1 MVLGDVLGAREVEEV
16 RARASSATRGPALAH
31 EDGGGGGAERFEAHR
46 ALRVLLGDVETGR
59 TGRLGGARARTSV
72 LRGRPTSRRV
82 AAAVFRR
89 GRIARPRAVH
99 PAPTLVWIRPRG
111 LRRRL
116 EEPHHRAPSSC
127 ALDPVARSN
136 LRRDT
141 TVVDLLR
148 PTLGQPAKLAPWR
161 SPSDTWPNTRVRTSC
176 GQTSYGV
183 IHRACPSARPHGDST
198 RATSRAPDLRLAL
211 ALSRSASAFRGGPR
225 VFLRREGDQGVRG

>member
-1 MVLGDVLGAREVEEV
+1 M
-16 RARASSATRGPALAH
+16 RARASSATRGWLWRTKTAAGAAQSGSKHTAH
-31 EDGGGGGAERFEAHR
+31 SAFSS
-46 ALRVLLGDVETGR
+46 ETGR

-148 PTLGQPAKLAPWR
+148 PTGPARQTRALAKSKR
-161 SPSDTWPNTRVRTSC
+161 
-176 GQTSYGV
+176 YLAEY
-183 IHRACPSARPHGDST
+183 ACPHVVGNLLWRYPRMPQCATTWNST